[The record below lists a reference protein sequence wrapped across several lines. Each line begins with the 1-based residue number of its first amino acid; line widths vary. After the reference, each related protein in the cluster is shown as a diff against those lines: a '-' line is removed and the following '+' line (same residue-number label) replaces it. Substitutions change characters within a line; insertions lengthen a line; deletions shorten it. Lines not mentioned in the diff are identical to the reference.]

1 MLISWSSRRLLTISP
16 RPAKKTKSVALWL
29 PDALGSVTE
38 NGPSADRHVLPEV
51 VAMTDRRSDQVSMKE
66 VARIGF

>member
-1 MLISWSSRRLLTISP
+1 MVLT
-16 RPAKKTKSVALWL
+16 AVAYHLAASGEK
-29 PDALGSVTE
+29 DEIGRALGSVTE